1 MTPRLLAPLRDFT
14 EEEARAILNEL
25 WKGYDWEEIV
35 AICSK
40 ARAERLARENGSAS
54 DPPRGSV
61 AQGPR
66 ARAPGTRAVTAGEVG
81 RRSGRSA
88 RPKGSGHQM
97 SDP

>member
-54 DPPRGSV
+54 DPPEALSHRDHGRERPELVPS
-61 AQGPR
+61 PR
-66 ARAPGTRAVTAGEVG
+66 V
-81 RRSGRSA
+81 RSGDGA
-88 RPKGSGHQM
+88 DAPLAPT
-97 SDP
+97 DPAIR